1 MITIDKAMAEQLYDL
16 YHNVEAAD
24 AHYKRCQSDNFRVHI
39 KSVYQNDGVRQ
50 AFESLRANYTRVF
63 GTDDKEERS
72 AEQGMMLAS
81 RRQRTA
87 DYEWSELPRPSVQKQ
102 R

>member
-39 KSVYQNDGVRQ
+39 KSVYQNEGVRQ
-50 AFESLRANYTRVF
+50 AFESLRAKIDSENTKQTTRE
-63 GTDDKEERS
+63 TSEQMTKRS
-72 AEQGMMLAS
+72 GVLS
-81 RRQRTA
+81 
-87 DYEWSELPRPSVQKQ
+87 KG
-102 R
+102 